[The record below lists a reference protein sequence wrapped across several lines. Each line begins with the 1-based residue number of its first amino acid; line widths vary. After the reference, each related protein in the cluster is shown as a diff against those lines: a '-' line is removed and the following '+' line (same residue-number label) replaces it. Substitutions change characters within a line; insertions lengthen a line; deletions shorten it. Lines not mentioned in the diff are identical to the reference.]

1 MTTTGGG
8 CSMAG
13 CQSCNHSLDCEPYP
27 CPKKYWRG
35 CWQGDM
41 PYIHDDGTVQNGG
54 VPQAGDLAH
63 HLSLIRH
70 GIPKWIPDPDWTGNA
85 MLDFESW
92 NPVYSM
98 NSGSTCSYQG
108 ICYQELSI
116 KLVKEKHPSWS
127 AAQVAK
133 EAELQFNKA
142 ALDFMVQ
149 TLRACHELRPKARWG
164 YYGYFYGK
172 QYPRALWEAMSMFN
186 PQLYL
191 YGDSPSNSS
200 ADHRKRRLGIAE
212 IVESAVNVSR
222 QLEADG
228 LPRPAVLPVGW
239 QLYPTAPHLKLDASD
254 LASEL
259 LEPYNHGADGLI
271 LWGDDPENA
280 AYWDF
285 VANTTGPMLADFE
298 EKVQTCATTVCSSHG
313 RCLDVPIQLAL
324 YKSARHGSADA
335 RAAGLEAI
343 KVCQCRAPWTG
354 PSCAIKGNSSTRAP
368 QYSVVQHN

>member
-1 MTTTGGG
+1 MAPLLLLLGGFGASVPPLYPVYWNVNAWSGFTPEGSAALPVAISKFGFIDPNMTTTGGG

-27 CPKKYWRG
+27 CPKQYWRG

-54 VPQAGDLAH
+54 VPQAADLAH
-63 HLSLIRH
+63 HLSLIRQ
-70 GIPKWIPDPDWTGNA
+70 GIPKWIPDPDWAGNA

-108 ICYQELSI
+108 VCYQQLSI
-116 KLVKEKHPSWS
+116 KLVKEAHPTWS

-133 EAELQFNKA
+133 EAESQFNKA

-149 TLRACHELRPKARWG
+149 TLRACRELRPKAKWG

-172 QYPRALWEAMSMFN
+172 QYPRAMWEAMSMFN

-191 YGDSPSNSS
+191 YGAAPSNSS
-200 ADHRKRRLGIAE
+200 ADHQRRRLGIAQ
-212 IVESAVNVSR
+212 IVESAVNISR

-239 QLYPTAPHLKLDASD
+239 QLYPTPPHLPLDDSD

-259 LEPYNHGADGLI
+259 LEPCFSGYHLYRLI
-271 LWGDDPENA
+271 CLCLFFCLYRRDCLRDCLCLCLCVHMYRLEQ
-280 AYWDF
+280 
-285 VANTTGPMLADFE
+285 
-298 EKVQTCATTVCSSHG
+298 VQQWRG
-313 RCLDVPIQLAL
+313 RAHPLGRRP
-324 YKSARHGSADA
+324 
-335 RAAGLEAI
+335 
-343 KVCQCRAPWTG
+343 
-354 PSCAIKGNSSTRAP
+354 
-368 QYSVVQHN
+368 